1 MEEMEDRAEQF
12 ASIARSEAFS
22 NTLLV
27 IWKGAEGIDKKWAR
41 YGAYI
46 LIGVGGLACLLG
58 LLFLPV
64 LEDAWPPEEKRKRN
78 VRT

>member
-1 MEEMEDRAEQF
+1 MEEIEARAEEF

-22 NTLLV
+22 DTLRTM
-27 IWKGAEGIDKKWAR
+27 WKGAEEIEKKWAR

-46 LIGVGGLACLLG
+46 LIGVGGLAYLLG

-64 LEDAWPPEEKRKRN
+64 FEDASSPDKTGKRN